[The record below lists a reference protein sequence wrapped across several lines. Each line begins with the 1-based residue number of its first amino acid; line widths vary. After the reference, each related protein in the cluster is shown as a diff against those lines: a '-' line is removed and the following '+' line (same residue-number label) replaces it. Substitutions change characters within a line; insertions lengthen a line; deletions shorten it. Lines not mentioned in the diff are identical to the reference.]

1 MKKVIALVL
10 AVAMVL
16 SCGVMAFA
24 ANQKCPYCNGEY
36 DETLMSIHM
45 DACAKNPKNIIE
57 PTVAPTSYVCSA
69 CSKVFDNMAEYNDHI
84 DSHWHEAEY
93 TWDKYIGTDVVTL
106 ISNLVDI
113 FQNTGILDMVK
124 ELINKIWSLIE
135 NAASQ
140 ASVAGAVADLE
151 AKVGSLGFGDN
162 ATIKE
167 LINNLKQKIK
177 ALYGMNEKATTVEA
191 TEAEAPAE
199 TGSASVGIA
208 AFAAISVAAAAAY
221 VCTKKKA

>member
-16 SCGVMAFA
+16 SCGIMAFA
-24 ANQKCPYCNGEY
+24 EGTTA
-36 DETLMSIHM
+36 
-45 DACAKNPKNIIE
+45 
-57 PTVAPTSYVCSA
+57 APTTAAPTTAAPAERFICSA
-69 CSKVFDNMAEYNDHI
+69 CGKVYDNMAEYNDHI
-84 DSHWHEAEY
+84 DSHWAESEY
-93 TWDKYIGTDVVTL
+93 HWDKYIGTDVVTL

-113 FQNTGILDMVK
+113 FQNTGILDMLK
-124 ELINKIWSLIE
+124 DLINKIWSLIE